1 VSSDDFSGVD
11 REALGRMAAALPTA
25 DEVIRD
31 WARLHAAD
39 EGVERDLHVVTEAE
53 ALGGNVDENIA
64 MLERAL
70 AEALEGNGDGSKPA
84 PKIQHLTDIG
94 NGQRFAAMH
103 AGKVVYMPSR
113 GWLAYEAA
121 CGAWRPNERAV
132 ARLAKATAL
141 SWYATAAGCEDG
153 DVRSPVLKHARAS
166 ESAQKIAATLKM
178 AESELAF
185 EAEPQDFD
193 AHPFLLNTPTCV
205 VDLRNG
211 ERLPHDPELRF
222 TQVAGASYEPEA
234 ECPLW
239 LAHLERIFAGDAE
252 LIGFLQRFFGYCLTG
267 RTGEQVICIFHG
279 NGANGKS
286 VTTETLRAVL
296 GDYAASVDP
305 RSLAISR
312 HDGPRTDLA
321 RLAGARF
328 VTAAESSADTQLDE
342 ALVKA
347 ATGGEPL
354 TVRHLY
360 KDPFEYVP
368 QFKVVLSTNHKPEIT
383 GTDLGIWRRVRL
395 VPFDVT
401 IPEREQDRDL
411 PTKLQTELPG
421 ILSWMVRGCIV
432 WQEKGLEAPAAVLEA
447 TAGYRAEQ
455 DVVGRF
461 LGECSTPD
469 RDAAVAVRLVYQAY
483 KVWAGHAGET
493 ALTEQRF
500 RTALREHG
508 VRLDGLESRT
518 NRLLCWGIRL
528 ATFLNEDDVEG
539 SPT

>member
-1 VSSDDFSGVD
+1 MNPFDYTALDEDAPETGAPVG
-11 REALGRMAAALPTA
+11 EA
-25 DEVIRD
+25 
-31 WARLHAAD
+31 
-39 EGVERDLHVVTEAE
+39 
-53 ALGGNVDENIA
+53 
-64 MLERAL
+64 
-70 AEALEGNGDGSKPA
+70 PA
-84 PKIQHLTDIG
+84 PAAPPIQHLTDIG

-141 SWYATAAGCEDG
+141 SWYATAGECEDD
-153 DVRSPVLKHARAS
+153 DVRRPVLKHARAS
-166 ESAQKIAATLKM
+166 ESAQKIAAMLTM
-178 AESELAF
+178 AQSELAL

-193 AHPFLLNTPTCV
+193 AHPLLLNTPTCA
-205 VDLRNG
+205 VDLRSG
-211 ERLPHDPELRF
+211 ERLVHDPELRF
-222 TQVAGASYEPEA
+222 TQVAGASYEPDA

-239 LAHLERIFAGDAE
+239 TAHLERIFAGDAE
-252 LIGFLQRFFGYCLTG
+252 LIGFLQRFAGYCLTG
-267 RTGEQVICIFHG
+267 RTGEQVVCIFHG

-305 RSLAISR
+305 KSLAISR
-312 HDGPRTDLA
+312 NDGPRADLA

-328 VTAAESSADTQLDE
+328 VTAAESSVDAQLDE
-342 ALVKA
+342 ALIKA

-354 TVRHLY
+354 TVRHLF
-360 KDPFEYVP
+360 KDPFEYKP
-368 QFKVVLSTNHKPEIT
+368 AFKVVLSTNHKPEIR

-411 PTKLQTELPG
+411 PTKLHAELPG
-421 ILSWMVRGCIV
+421 ILSWMVRGCIA

-469 RDAAVAVRLVYQAY
+469 RDASVPVHPVYVAYRE
-483 KVWAGHAGET
+483 WAGHAGET
-493 ALTEQRF
+493 PLSERRF
-500 RTALREHG
+500 RAALREHG
-508 VRLDGLESRT
+508 VRLDGLEAT
-518 NRLLCWGIRL
+518 TKRLLCWGIRL
-528 ATFLNEDDVEG
+528 VTSRNEDDPEG
-539 SPT
+539 CLPC